1 MNNRERFW
9 QFAHFQKVDHLPFW
23 ADWLGPWQRW
33 RDEGLPIGLN
43 IDDDYLKSWCL
54 DYFSFEGM
62 YSAFWGRPRV
72 PVNIGVH
79 PPFEEEVFEET
90 GKYRIF
96 RATNGVIEKQ
106 FKHQEGSL
114 ISTQFLEYPIKN
126 RHDWEKFRDE
136 HLNPHAPGRY
146 PEDAQWEAMKLEWQN
161 HAEVISID
169 GGSFY
174 GFLRDWIGFENLSYL
189 LYDEPELIGEMMD
202 YLADFFIQV
211 LHRAVKEVDI
221 DFAIFW
227 EDMCYKTGPL
237 LSPAM
242 FRKFMLPN
250 YQKVTAFLIKN
261 GIELSWVDCDGN
273 IEALLPLWL
282 EGGVRGFYPLEVAA
296 NMDAGKLR
304 AQYGRQIVMWGNV
317 DKRALITGKEA
328 IDAELARL
336 APVVAEGGFIPLV
349 DHGVPDD
356 VPLQNY
362 LYYLEQRKKLSGSSS
377 CYEFLSHQNK

>member
-1 MNNRERFW
+1 MDNRERFW
-9 QFAHFQKVDHLPFW
+9 QFVRFQKVDHLPFW

-33 RDEGLPIGLN
+33 
-43 IDDDYLKSWCL
+43 
-54 DYFSFEGM
+54 
-62 YSAFWGRPRV
+62 
-72 PVNIGVH
+72 
-79 PPFEEEVFEET
+79 
-90 GKYRIF
+90 
-96 RATNGVIEKQ
+96 
-106 FKHQEGSL
+106 
-114 ISTQFLEYPIKN
+114 
-126 RHDWEKFRDE
+126 RDE

-221 DFAIFW
+221 DFAMFW

-250 YQKVTAFLIKN
+250 YRKVTAFLIEN
-261 GIELSWVDCDGN
+261 GIELSWVDCDG
-273 IEALLPLWL
+273 ILFAETDSWAHWEPKVGSYQEAL
-282 EGGVRGFYPLEVAA
+282 EMIRVVTTMRRGAVWDYLVFSRRQAPAKIRG
-296 NMDAGKLR
+296 MKLILR
-304 AQYGRQIVMWGNV
+304 V
-317 DKRALITGKEA
+317 
-328 IDAELARL
+328 
-336 APVVAEGGFIPLV
+336 PIPS
-349 DHGVPDD
+349 
-356 VPLQNY
+356 
-362 LYYLEQRKKLSGSSS
+362 K
-377 CYEFLSHQNK
+377 

>member
-9 QFAHFQKVDHLPFW
+9 QFVRFQKVDRLPFW

-33 RDEGLPIGLN
+33 RDE
-43 IDDDYLKSWCL
+43 
-54 DYFSFEGM
+54 
-62 YSAFWGRPRV
+62 
-72 PVNIGVH
+72 
-79 PPFEEEVFEET
+79 
-90 GKYRIF
+90 
-96 RATNGVIEKQ
+96 
-106 FKHQEGSL
+106 
-114 ISTQFLEYPIKN
+114 
-126 RHDWEKFRDE
+126 
-136 HLNPHAPGRY
+136 HLNPHTPGRY

-189 LYDEPELIGEMMD
+189 LYDEPELISEMMD

-221 DFAIFW
+221 DFAMFW

-250 YQKVTAFLIKN
+250 YRKVTAFLVEN

-336 APVVAEGGFIPLV
+336 APVVAGGGFIPLV

-362 LYYLEQRKKLSGSSS
+362 LYYLEQRKKLSGWT
-377 CYEFLSHQNK
+377 